1 MPERKKK
8 VLIIDDD
15 EIFVSL
21 INYYL
26 EQSGKYEAFNCTDG
40 QEGIMMVKRIK
51 PDLIL
56 LDIMMP
62 RMSGT
67 DVMEQLLNDPITK
80 DIPVI
85 FLTGAVTKD
94 DIKTQGAVVGGRRF
108 LAKPV
113 SHRDLLATV
122 ESVFL

>member
-1 MPERKKK
+1 MMEGKKK

-21 INYYL
+21 VNYHL
-26 EQSGKYEAFNCTDG
+26 EQSGKYEAFNSTDG

-62 RMSGT
+62 KMSGT

-94 DIKTQGAVVGGRRF
+94 DIKTQGAIVGGRRF

-113 SHRDLLATV
+113 SHRDLMATV

>member
-1 MPERKKK
+1 MDAIKK

-15 EIFVSL
+15 EFFVS
-21 INYYL
+21 IVKYYL
-26 EQSGKYEAFNCTDG
+26 KLSGKYAVFNSADG
-40 QEGIMMVKRIK
+40 QEGLTMVKRIK

-56 LDIMMP
+56 LDILMP
-62 RMSGT
+62 NMIGT
-67 DVMEQLLNDPITK
+67 DVMERLLEDRTTQ

-85 FLTGAVTKD
+85 FVTGAVTKD
-94 DIKTQGAVVGGRRF
+94 DIKTQGAIVGGKRF

-113 SHRDLLATV
+113 SYGDLMATV